1 MIEELFH
8 IGNFSISPFGVML
21 VASLSVA
28 YWQLRKAMQFYQI
41 GDDEDASAII
51 FAAGFF
57 GILGGKVYY
66 AILSNDWHLLFDRAG
81 IVWYGGFIGGFLALL
96 WTLRRRQLPIARTFD
111 ATAPGLALGY
121 GVGRIGCFLVGDD
134 YGRASDLPWATV
146 FKVGL
151 PPTTADNLRRS
162 FGVETPPELVG
173 ADGWVAVHPTQLY
186 ETAAGLL
193 IWGIALWLM
202 RRGRNQGR
210 DMVPGMLFLAVS
222 AMLAAERFLV
232 EFVRVKD
239 DRFLGDF
246 TIAQLISVLI
256 VLTTLVIAWRRRQVE
271 ALP

>member
-8 IGNFSISPFGVML
+8 IGSFSVSPFGVML

-28 YWQLRKAMQFYQI
+28 YWQLRKSMQFYQL
-41 GDDEDASAII
+41 GDEEDASAII

-66 AILSNDWHLLFDRAG
+66 AILAGDWHLLFDRAG
-81 IVWYGGFIGGFLALL
+81 IVWYGGFIGGFVALM
-96 WTLRRRQLPIARTFD
+96 WTLHRRQLPIARTFD

-134 YGRASDLPWATV
+134 YGKPTDLPWATT

-162 FGVETPPELVG
+162 FGVETPPELIG

-186 ETAAGLL
+186 ETAAGFL
-193 IWGIALWLM
+193 IWGIALWLLH
-202 RRGRNQGR
+202 RGREMR
-210 DMVPGMLFLAVS
+210 PGMLFSTVIGLLAT
-222 AMLAAERFLV
+222 ERFLV
-232 EFVRVKD
+232 EFVRAKD
-239 DRFLGDF
+239 DRVLGDF
-246 TIAQLISVLI
+246 TVAQLISVLI
-256 VLTTLVIAWRRRQVE
+256 VIMTMVIAWRLRQVDVTS
-271 ALP
+271 